1 MSISDFRKKKLLFL
15 FNVFFDVNQ
24 SGEIDV
30 KDFEL
35 AIERVCKLRGW
46 AENTPKNKEIHAV
59 MLEIWEGLRSKAD
72 KDNDGQVSVDEWC
85 NMWDAYAK
93 DPSSVMDWQT
103 KYMNFMFDLEDAST
117 DGSIDA
123 EEFTL
128 VCSSY
133 GLDKAECQDA
143 FQKMAQGNSE
153 VTRDQFAALWK
164 EYFAAEDVNAPG
176 NFIFGKNAF

>member
-1 MSISDFRKKKLLFL
+1 MSL
-15 FNVFFDVNQ
+15 
-24 SGEIDV
+24 
-30 KDFEL
+30 
-35 AIERVCKLRGW
+35 
-46 AENTPKNKEIHAV
+46 
-59 MLEIWEGLRSKAD
+59 
-72 KDNDGQVSVDEWC
+72 QVSVDEWC

-117 DGSIDA
+117 DGSIDV

-143 FQKMAQGNSE
+143 FQKMAQVCTPKLPCLFNI
-153 VTRDQFAALWK
+153 T
-164 EYFAAEDVNAPG
+164 N
-176 NFIFGKNAF
+176 NNI